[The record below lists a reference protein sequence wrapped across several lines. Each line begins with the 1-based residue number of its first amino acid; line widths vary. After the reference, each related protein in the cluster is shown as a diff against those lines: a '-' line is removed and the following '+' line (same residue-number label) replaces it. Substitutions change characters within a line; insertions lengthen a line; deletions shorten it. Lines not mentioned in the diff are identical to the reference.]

1 MFDLHVHTAPDVQA
15 RFGDDAEIV
24 RLYERAGFSGCV
36 LKGHYDATA
45 GRARAAGRD
54 SSVRVYGA
62 LALNQHVGGL
72 NPAAVA
78 AALAMGARVI
88 WMPTT
93 DSHTQETAG
102 LPRLCRVM
110 PQLPTTTYAIPPV
123 DRSTESGVRQIVD
136 LIAEADAVLA
146 TGHLSTAETAWLLPV
161 ARAAGVRRLLITH
174 PGYTVPAMSAT
185 EAAEL
190 TAQGAYAEITAFQ
203 LLHQRGCSASRLAEF
218 VRAVGTDRIV
228 LSSDAGQP
236 DSPPPPEALSELL
249 EALAGEGLDRGA
261 LTACAS
267 ELPERLVTPRPG

>member
-1 MFDLHVHTAPDVQA
+1 
-15 RFGDDAEIV
+15 
-24 RLYERAGFSGCV
+24 
-36 LKGHYDATA
+36 
-45 GRARAAGRD
+45 
-54 SSVRVYGA
+54 
-62 LALNQHVGGL
+62 
-72 NPAAVA
+72 
-78 AALAMGARVI
+78 
-88 WMPTT
+88 
-93 DSHTQETAG
+93 
-102 LPRLCRVM
+102 VM
-110 PQLPTTTYAIPPV
+110 PQLPSTTYAIPPV
-123 DRSTESGVRQIVD
+123 DGSTEASVRQIVD

-146 TGHLSTAETAWLLPV
+146 TGHLSTAEIAWLLPV

-190 TAQGAYAEITAFQ
+190 TAHGAYAEITAFQ
-203 LLHQRGCSASRLAEF
+203 LLHQRGCSASRLADF

-249 EALAGEGLDRGA
+249 ESLVREGLDRGA